1 MACQLASFA
10 LCLLAVSP
18 LAVALPGDVAPSPI
32 ALPPRPAIPIR
43 TNVLSNAAFGDLFFS
58 EIDLTRPDMAG
69 VSKILASPNRN
80 YAAAFEAWKTTLLAR
95 VRSQKITPLK
105 NVSVYNTTL
114 KDLMGKNT
122 VTFRYQFSVFRI
134 SKDMGLPGS
143 MAWQDPVDFDGSWNV
158 PNFDSFV
165 IEIEKNVNRT
175 RAGLPVQ
182 RYNSTDLLKRWSDVT
197 ADFINNNWRIGIP
210 LALNK
215 TLQAEVLKQRGL
227 LTPPP
232 GWADSGFYRQQYQ
245 VGICYDAWLRFFHRA
260 ALLDPAAFDATI
272 SARSLAEMVYFYIL
286 WPATQLLNGG
296 IVPNGP
302 RGSLVSPY
310 KLTLGVP
317 NQANAKLALILATVA
332 FFPEFKA
339 TSNVYPVVT
348 DAIRIKL
355 GAKGFVRDTSESHPG
370 ASRSPLVMLFALC

>member
-1 MACQLASFA
+1 MALQLASFA
-10 LCLLAVSP
+10 LYLLAASP

-43 TNVLSNAAFGDLFFS
+43 TDVLSDAVFGDLFFS

-69 VSKILASPNRN
+69 VSRILASANRN

-105 NVSVYNTTL
+105 NTFFLNTTL
-114 KDLMGKNT
+114 DGLMGKT
-122 VTFRYQFSVFRI
+122 VSFRYTFGSTFDLT
-134 SKDMGLPGS
+134 KDMGVPGS
-143 MAWQDPVDFDGSWNV
+143 MTWHDPVKFHVSWNL
-158 PNFDSFV
+158 PNFDSFLL
-165 IEIEKNVNRT
+165 EIEKNVNRT

-210 LALNK
+210 LAFNE
-215 TLQAEVLKQRGL
+215 TLQAEILKQRGVRVA
-227 LTPPP
+227 PNS
-232 GWADSGFYRQQYQ
+232 WADLTMYRQQYG
-245 VGICYDAWLRFFHRA
+245 VSICYEPWIRFFHRA
-260 ALLDPAAFDATI
+260 ALLDPVAFDTVV
-272 SARSLAEMVYFYIL
+272 SARGLAEMVYFYIL

-310 KLTLGVP
+310 MLTVGTP
-317 NQANAKLALILATVA
+317 NQVNGKLALLLATAA
-332 FFPEFKA
+332 FFQEFKTA
-339 TSNVYPVVT
+339 SNLFPVIS

-355 GAKGFVRDTSESHPG
+355 GSKGFARDTSESHQG
-370 ASRSPLVMLFALC
+370 SFLRFFF